1 MRRRMHACI
10 AGASSGSLCSA
21 GSEGNF
27 ANQQRRVFTAA
38 AAAAARPTTWRCWAC
53 PRQARDMA
61 REIRIARRAASRQH
75 GRACSR
81 RSPARGVPC
90 LAGCRWRCPPA
101 PVFYLRVISNQS
113 VKSQNR
119 ADGWLPRPLVQSSGD
134 QLASAHPGGEGAAP
148 PKAAAAHKS
157 AAVSAAIMA
166 DSFQPAKRASLCSA
180 AVVKSFCDEACGSN
194 GRARCG
200 RLDLTEL

>member
-1 MRRRMHACI
+1 MHRRGIDIERYPFGRQDRRATCYRDAVPTAPGVH
-10 AGASSGSLCSA
+10 GSS
-21 GSEGNF
+21 
-27 ANQQRRVFTAA
+27 
-38 AAAAARPTTWRCWAC
+38 ARPTTTWRCWAC

-61 REIRIARRAASRQH
+61 REIRIARPRQRGRRALADLRRAA
-75 GRACSR
+75 AC
-81 RSPARGVPC
+81 GC
-90 LAGCRWRCPPA
+90 LAWLA
-101 PVFYLRVISNQS
+101 AVAATVFFYLPVIRNQS
-113 VKSQNR
+113 VKSQRSEPN
-119 ADGWLPRPLVQSSGD
+119 GWVAPRPLVQSSGD
-134 QLASAHPGGEGAAP
+134 QEEEDAGRGTG
-148 PKAAAAHKS
+148 AAHKS